1 MQIISYYG
9 NISSA
14 QKEDYAEYK
23 NYRPERRLTGTSKT
37 YRVGSIYSFQG
48 FSSQKET
55 PSKELSIDFSFIT
68 SFFKYFFVI
77 AASLALPV
85 WIFFNTEPKTEN
97 LAMLSLS
104 PFNSEQMQFLDK
116 AMENFA
122 FNMEGLVD
130 SDGNILDSEGN
141 AIITTPSFREPVE
154 FREYIVKNGD
164 TISGITK
171 SEGLSNVSTL
181 IGINEI
187 SNVRSLKSGQ
197 KLKIPSM
204 DGLLYSVKEGE
215 TLASL
220 SVRYGVT
227 VEDFLDVND
236 LESQELY
243 TGQKLFVPGAKLD
256 NTTLHSALGDLF
268 MVPLARSYTLSSKFG
283 PRVAPADVKTGRVSI
298 HTGIDM
304 AVPQGT
310 PIRASMAGKI
320 VYAGYSPIYGNYVII
335 KHGNGYQT
343 LYAHMYKILVSIN
356 QSVNQGAQIGLVG
369 STGYSTGP
377 HLHFGVYKN
386 GKLIDPLSVL
396 NKN

>member
-1 MQIISYYG
+1 MQIITYYG
-9 NISSA
+9 NVSSA
-14 QKEDYAEYK
+14 PKEDFSEYHQ
-23 NYRPERRLTGTSKT
+23 ERRKIAATPS

-48 FSSQKET
+48 FSAQKESSA
-55 PSKELSIDFSFIT
+55 PKISVDFSLVT
-68 SFFKYFFVI
+68 RFFAWLFVI
-77 AASLALPV
+77 AAALLLPA
-85 WIFFNTEPKTEN
+85 WIFFHTSPDTSNFKTVE
-97 LAMLSLS
+97 LS
-104 PFNSEQMQFLDK
+104 PFNSEQMQFLDT

-122 FNMEGLVD
+122 FKMEGLVD

-141 AIITTPSFREPVE
+141 AIITAPSFQEPVT
-154 FREYIVKNGD
+154 FSTYTVKSGD

-171 SEGLSNVSTL
+171 SAGLSNVSTL
-181 IGINEI
+181 IGINNI
-187 SNVRSLKSGQ
+187 DNVRSLKSGQ
-197 KLKIPSM
+197 KLKIPSV
-204 DGLLYSVKEGE
+204 DGLLYTVKDGD
-215 TLASL
+215 TLESL

-227 VEDFLDVND
+227 VEDFLDIND
-236 LESQELY
+236 LETQEL
-243 TGQKLFVPGAKLD
+243 TSGQQLFIPGAKLD

-268 MVPLARSYTLSSKFG
+268 MTPLSRSYVLTSKFG
-283 PRVAPADVKTGRVSI
+283 PRVAPADTKSGRVTN

-320 VYAGYSPIYGNYVII
+320 VYAGYSPVYGNYVII
-335 KHGNGYQT
+335 NHGNGYQT
-343 LYAHMYKILVSIN
+343 LYAHMYKILVNIG
-356 QSVNQGAQIGLVG
+356 QSVNQGSQIGLVG